1 MNHAARSCRHRVG
14 PPWKDEH
21 PAIAPC
27 VKATACQNLGPVYS
41 MISSRLREAQALTPT
56 GPRAELVQHLGRS
69 AGCNAVQCKVGY
81 AHRPEPGV
89 KPRCM
94 HKQRSSATRCKS
106 SQNDTKLVPSQDQ
119 CSQCIPLCSKDSG
132 CQRRRQIEGCRRSL
146 RGRVPELVH
155 LTHSRVLYLSVE
167 LRRLGF
173 DTSHIQPRW

>member
-81 AHRPEPGV
+81 AHRPELGV

-106 SQNDTKLVPSQDQ
+106 SQNDTKLVPCPRINAVNAS
-119 CSQCIPLCSKDSG
+119 LCAAKTQAANAAAKLRDVDEAS
-132 CQRRRQIEGCRRSL
+132 EAEFPSL
-146 RGRVPELVH
+146 C
-155 LTHSRVLYLSVE
+155 T
-167 LRRLGF
+167 
-173 DTSHIQPRW
+173 